1 MFQSLNYCGA
11 GSGSFLSHSLAFLR
25 HVLKSVC
32 PCVGKKVVML
42 GVDDHFDSDN
52 SCAKRDGTDSRTSN
66 GHCYSISREREWLS
80 SGWSF

>member
-1 MFQSLNYCGA
+1 
-11 GSGSFLSHSLAFLR
+11 
-25 HVLKSVC
+25 
-32 PCVGKKVVML
+32 ML